1 MPLRIAFDMD
11 GTLADF
17 EASFLAYE
25 HRLFGPDKTE
35 PRAPEPEVRERE
47 ERKLAEHPDEPTEA
61 EPRTLRRR
69 LDRVWETIESTP
81 NYWTTLQPT
90 EPGVVR
96 RIHELADRHR
106 WEVFF
111 VTQRPAT
118 DGETVQRQTQRW
130 LIAHGF
136 DMPSVIVMSRSR
148 GKLAAALNLDYLVDD
163 SPKNA
168 VDVISDS
175 GTRVL
180 LVVRDADDQTEA
192 SARRLGVGIVRSVA
206 EALDTLEHATAA
218 HAQQSLLGR
227 LARLVGWR
235 GNQ

>member
-17 EASFLAYE
+17 EASFRGHE
-25 HRLFGPDKTE
+25 HRLFGSDE
-35 PRAPEPEVRERE
+35 AGPRASEPEVRERE
-47 ERKLAEHPDEPTEA
+47 ERKLPEHSYEPKET

-69 LDRVWETIESTP
+69 LDRVWEAIESTP
-81 NYWTTLQPT
+81 NYWTTLQPI
-90 EPGVVR
+90 EPGAVR
-96 RIHELADRHR
+96 RIHDLVERHR

-111 VTQRPAT
+111 ITQRPAT

-130 LIAHGF
+130 LVAQGF

-148 GKLAAALNLDYLVDD
+148 GKLAAALHLDYLVDD

-175 GTRVL
+175 KARVL
-180 LVVRDADDQTEA
+180 LVVRDSDAQTEA
-192 SARRLGVGIVRSVA
+192 SARRLGVGIVRSMA
-206 EALDTLEHATAA
+206 EALDTLEHATAD
-218 HAQQSLLGR
+218 HVQPSLLGR
-227 LARLVGWR
+227 IAKLVGWR
-235 GNQ
+235 GSK